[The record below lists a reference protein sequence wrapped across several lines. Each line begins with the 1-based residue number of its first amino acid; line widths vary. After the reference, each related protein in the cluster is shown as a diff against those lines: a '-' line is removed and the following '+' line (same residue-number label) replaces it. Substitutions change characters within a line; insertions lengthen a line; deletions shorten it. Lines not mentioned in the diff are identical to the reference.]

1 VISKLPG
8 GGYDLNVARVAY
20 IRHLRRERTRS
31 GKPEAEAAFLEQKTV
46 ALEIRNRQRLND
58 LLPREAVEDVL
69 DGYVGMVTTAI
80 LSIGARVAP
89 TDIALRRK
97 VDAAVHEVRKSI
109 HARLA
114 DKLEEFRA
122 TGEFK
127 AKVGAADDN

>member
-1 VISKLPG
+1 
-8 GGYDLNVARVAY
+8 
-20 IRHLRRERTRS
+20 
-31 GKPEAEAAFLEQKTV
+31 
-46 ALEIRNRQRLND
+46 
-58 LLPREAVEDVL
+58 
-69 DGYVGMVTTAI
+69 

-114 DKLEEFRA
+114 DKLQEFRA

>member
-1 VISKLPG
+1 
-8 GGYDLNVARVAY
+8 
-20 IRHLRRERTRS
+20 
-31 GKPEAEAAFLEQKTV
+31 
-46 ALEIRNRQRLND
+46 
-58 LLPREAVEDVL
+58 
-69 DGYVGMVTTAI
+69 MVTTAI

-114 DKLEEFRA
+114 DKLQEFRA